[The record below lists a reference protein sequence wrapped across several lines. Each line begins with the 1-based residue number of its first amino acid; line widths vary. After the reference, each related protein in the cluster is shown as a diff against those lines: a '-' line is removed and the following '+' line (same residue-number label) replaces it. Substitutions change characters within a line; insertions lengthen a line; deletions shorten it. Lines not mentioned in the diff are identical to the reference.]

1 MDKINLRAVYAKY
14 GTAKYCSHLDLMRT
28 MQRAIKRSGIPIWY
42 TEGFNP
48 HIYLNFPVALPLG
61 TESRVEPMDFS
72 IVEECDLGELKDKLN
87 SAMPSGLEI
96 ISIAPQVMKNTDVFS
111 AEYDVSVYAD
121 GYSGEELAGKMN
133 EFLSADTIE
142 IHKRSKKKGEVIV
155 DIKPSVDI
163 MSMTPDGKML
173 NMHMK
178 LPAGNAFNL
187 NVNAV
192 LDAFSDK
199 MGISL
204 STYCIKRTKI
214 SAEDGSD
221 FV

>member
-1 MDKINLRAVYAKY
+1 
-14 GTAKYCSHLDLMRT
+14 
-28 MQRAIKRSGIPIWY
+28 
-42 TEGFNP
+42 
-48 HIYLNFPVALPLG
+48 
-61 TESRVEPMDFS
+61 
-72 IVEECDLGELKDKLN
+72 
-87 SAMPSGLEI
+87 
-96 ISIAPQVMKNTDVFS
+96 MKNTDVFS

-163 MSMTPDGKML
+163 MSMKPDVKML

-199 MGISL
+199 MCISL
-204 STYCIKRTKI
+204 SIYCIKRTKI